1 MKHAKAWGEEDWI
14 VNTPD
19 YCGKILTLRKGWQC
33 SWHFHPVKHETFYL
47 MSGLVQ
53 FEWRE
58 FIAPLDPHI
67 SGDIVLMAPGDRIE
81 IKPQTIHRFTGL
93 EDSVIV
99 EFSTHHDEDDVV
111 RLEPSRQVD
120 DPADLVDLPRGARA

>member
-1 MKHAKAWGEEDWI
+1 MKHPKLWGEEDWI

-47 MSGLVQ
+47 MSGRVW
-53 FEWRE
+53 FELG
-58 FIAPLDPHI
+58 A
-67 SGDIVLMAPGDRIE
+67 GAYVLNPGDRITVD
-81 IKPQTIHRFTGL
+81 PRVAHRFAGL

-99 EFSTHHDEDDVV
+99 EFSTHHDEADVV
-111 RLEPSRQVD
+111 RLEPSRACSH
-120 DPADLVDLPRGARA
+120 DPADLADLPRGARA